1 MTVLEQPAWTEV
13 ASGEIDL
20 DDLRFGPSRR
30 AAGIDAAHVETLQE
44 LEGNWPPIVVA
55 AADRTVV
62 DGLHRVHAALALGLT
77 RLPCVYFVGGEDEAY
92 VEFVHRN
99 TAHGL
104 PLSLRDRESAA
115 ARLLRLRPEWS
126 DRRIATVCGLAAGTV
141 ARVRRGNSCSTDDVA
156 QLTARVGR
164 DGRRRPVDRGTVRA
178 RIADALKENPRAS
191 LRAVAAL
198 VGTSPATVRSVRS
211 AMVRDAALDLAGVEE
226 ETWLP
231 AGREPEPWEPDAAV
245 LSTEEGTEFAAWFTR
260 TAVGDDCWTHVAGVP
275 VSRIYDVADEA
286 RRRAQYWSDF
296 ARALEAR
303 SSRRG

>member
-30 AAGIDAAHVETLQE
+30 AAGIDAAHVETLKE

-77 RLPCVYFVGGEDEAY
+77 RLPCVYFVGGEDDAY

-99 TAHGL
+99 IAHGL
-104 PLSLRDRESAA
+104 PLSRRDRESAA
-115 ARLLRLRPEWS
+115 TRLLRMRPEWS
-126 DRRIATVCGLAAGTV
+126 DRRIAAVCGLAAGTV
-141 ARVRRGNSCSTDDVA
+141 ARVRRGSECSTDEVA
-156 QLTARVGR
+156 QLNARVGR
-164 DGRRRPVDRGTVRA
+164 DGRHRPVDRGAVRA
-178 RIADALKENPRAS
+178 RIADALRDNPRAS

-211 AMVRDAALDLAGVEE
+211 AMVRDASHELAGADE

-231 AGREPEPWEPDAAV
+231 AGRQTEPWEPDAAV
-245 LSTEEGTEFAAWFTR
+245 LSTDEGSEFAAWFTK
-260 TAVGDDCWTHVAGVP
+260 TAVGDEWWSHVISVP

-303 SSRRG
+303 SSGRG